1 MQFVGVT
8 PVQYLH
14 GFFCSARRQHEKAG
28 IKMEGGAMGISE
40 MDAARLFFFVCFTQL
55 ALMVIMFVTGYTFH
69 RQIEGIA
76 DRRHKGRNTKN
87 TRR

>member
-1 MQFVGVT
+1 
-8 PVQYLH
+8 
-14 GFFCSARRQHEKAG
+14 
-28 IKMEGGAMGISE
+28 MGISE

-55 ALMVIMFVTGYTFH
+55 ALMVIMFVTGYRFH